1 MVKAWADDL
10 WSKNP
15 KSCEPFTGRAVA
27 AICATSRVCLT
38 VSKGKFGIRKEIR
51 HVSSHVMA
59 AAISSPHSLPLPWKD
74 METLSWGITCWRQK
88 WHFWDTS
95 HRGSWGVLILLRQ
108 GWWQLRES
116 VFVHVRCHNA
126 RLWAEKL
133 LVEKQPHPG
142 VLLQE
147 RLWRQDL
154 IFNYLRH
161 QNGNHKYLQE
171 DFFFKKHI
179 RKILSIDLNPIV
191 VQSIPSKAFCFKSR
205 HLLLITYFSVL
216 M

>member
-1 MVKAWADDL
+1 ML
-10 WSKNP
+10 WSKLELMISGPRTPNP
-15 KSCEPFTGRAVA
+15 
-27 AICATSRVCLT
+27 
-38 VSKGKFGIRKEIR
+38 VSPSQAGQWQLFVPPAGCVSQSAKENLASESKF
-51 HVSSHVMA
+51 SSHVMA

-74 METLSWGITCWRQK
+74 TETLSWGITCWRQK

-108 GWWQLRES
+108 SWWQCRES

-171 DFFFKKHI
+171 DFFLKKTHKKNI
-179 RKILSIDLNPIV
+179 KYWSEPHSSSVHSI
-191 VQSIPSKAFCFKSR
+191 QC
-205 HLLLITYFSVL
+205 LLL
-216 M
+216 